1 MERLNFI
8 WGAATSYTNISL
20 SLHKKN
26 EQAIVLDSAPP
37 ALKIV
42 LDWIKQVSWERISC
56 LDESLFMSA
65 KEREEWQSEREGED
79 VVSNSWIDYISN
91 SSLLYE
97 SYVETQE
104 STNQLWDHIL
114 SICLIVWESSAESN
128 SIRDIAQKTDGLN
141 GDEVHIR
148 EVIRALKRIRK
159 AEQEK
164 IEEED
169 TEEGEGGGDAG
180 ENEMEDDVLLGIQS
194 QMKDMLKKIQ
204 DPNSGLGKL
213 MGEIMEDLKGE
224 ELNLDSKSL
233 MEVLMKTMSGGGMDS
248 LKDGPLGKILSIVE
262 RKVKAKMES
271 GGIDELK
278 EIMKSTQDM
287 LGKDPEQMRGML
299 MKILQ
304 SMVKKMGIPKAA
316 QQMIF
321 GQMNKVIENMVKSM
335 VDNKDGKMP
344 NQEEMEKMLQN
355 NMGDVMAQMMQ
366 QNRAAAAA
374 GGGRGMS
381 NRQAQRRA
389 QRMQARGRGFGRDPR
404 LERLEKLR
412 ERLRKKAENKKK
424 DGKGN

>member
-8 WGAATSYTNISL
+8 WGAASSYTNISL

-26 EQAIVLDSAPP
+26 ESAIALDSNPP
-37 ALKIV
+37 SVKDV

-56 LDESLFMSA
+56 LDESLFMSS
-65 KEREEWQSEREGED
+65 KEREEWKSEREGED
-79 VVSNSWIDYISN
+79 VVKNSWIDYISN
-91 SSLLYE
+91 SSTLYE

-114 SICLIVWESSAESN
+114 SICLITWESSSESN
-128 SIRDIAQKTDGLN
+128 SIRDIAQKTDDLS

-164 IEEED
+164 MEEEK
-169 TEEGEGGGDAG
+169 TEEDV
-180 ENEMEDDVLLGIQS
+180 NMDQDEMEDDVLLGIQS

-262 RKVKAKMES
+262 RKVKSKMES

-278 EIMKSTQDM
+278 DILKSTQDM

-335 VDNKDGKMP
+335 VDNKDGTMP

-366 QNRAAAAA
+366 QSRAAAAA

-389 QRMQARGRGFGRDPR
+389 QRMQARGRGVGRDPR

-412 ERLRKKAENKKK
+412 ERLRKKAESKKG
-424 DGKGN
+424 DGNGN